1 MSDETKN
8 RTSESS
14 EDADLRQLFLRG
26 TPTFAPVEI
35 DNLLRK
41 SLAGEHL
48 VANAEK
54 SAKSTPQLEN
64 SPMPAAS
71 SLSKRWEKTVVISR
85 LLALGAVA
93 ASIGAAIVLGIS
105 GGNSVLAKVQ
115 TALKDVQTA
124 TYSIT
129 QSIGD
134 QPAETLHV
142 KLNGRRAYRVDW
154 PNGNYIIFD
163 VPGKRMMEVNPAK
176 SVAAIRENIPIPE
189 NFDLLAKL
197 ANLKESA
204 IEVGS
209 KVPDREIGGKVVP
222 GFVVDDNGVR
232 YMVWADPNTHLPF
245 EMELVH
251 SARPQVGQNGPFAP
265 RTKERWKDFQ
275 FGQPLD
281 ENLFTF
287 KVPDGFAVET
297 LPRPPV
303 GTIQEIRERTRKAVE
318 ASEGMKAAK
327 NNSK

>member
-1 MSDETKN
+1 M
-8 RTSESS
+8 
-14 EDADLRQLFLRG
+14 
-26 TPTFAPVEI
+26 
-35 DNLLRK
+35 
-41 SLAGEHL
+41 
-48 VANAEK
+48 
-54 SAKSTPQLEN
+54 
-64 SPMPAAS
+64 
-71 SLSKRWEKTVVISR
+71 ISR
-85 LLALGAVA
+85 FVAMGTVA

-115 TALKDVQTA
+115 DALKNVQTA

-134 QPAETLHV
+134 QPAETLQV

-189 NFDLLAKL
+189 NFDVLAKL

-204 IEVGS
+204 IEVGT

-222 GFVVDDNGVR
+222 GFVVDDNGVP
-232 YMVWADPNTHLPF
+232 YMFWVDPNTNFPF

-251 SARPQVGQNGPFAP
+251 SARPQAGQNGPIAP
-265 RTKERWKDFQ
+265 RIKERFTNFQ

-287 KVPDGFAVET
+287 KVPEGFAVET
-297 LPRPPV
+297 LPRPST
-303 GTIQEIRERTRKAVE
+303 GTIQERTQRAVE
-318 ASEGMKAAK
+318 AQEAMKGAK
-327 NNSK
+327 YKSK